1 MTTDA
6 FETIAKGFDPPLVIV
21 TTAAGD
27 QRAGCVVGFHSQC
40 SIDPLRYAVWLS
52 KANLTYRVALLATHV
67 AVHVPVAGD
76 KELIELFGGTTGDE
90 VDKFA
95 RCEWTAGPGRRPAAG
110 ACPNRIVLER
120 TSLHDDGGDH
130 VCCVGEPVHAETTGE
145 LTRCACPWPATSSR
159 ATTPTTT
166 STAWKTSP
174 PAPATPS
181 TSPPD
186 ATRS

>member
-27 QRAGCVVGFHSQC
+27 QRGGCIVGFHSQC

-76 KELIELFGGTTGDE
+76 KELVELFGGTTGDE

-95 RCEWTAGPGRRPAAG
+95 RCQWTEGPGSVPLLA

-130 VCCVGEPVHAETTGE
+130 VCFVGEPVHADTSGE
-145 LTRCACPWPATSSR
+145 LDPVRLSMAGDIEPGHEADDTQHRLEDVAAGAGHPI
-159 ATTPTTT
+159 
-166 STAWKTSP
+166 
-174 PAPATPS
+174 
-181 TSPPD
+181 D
-186 ATRS
+186 LDEV